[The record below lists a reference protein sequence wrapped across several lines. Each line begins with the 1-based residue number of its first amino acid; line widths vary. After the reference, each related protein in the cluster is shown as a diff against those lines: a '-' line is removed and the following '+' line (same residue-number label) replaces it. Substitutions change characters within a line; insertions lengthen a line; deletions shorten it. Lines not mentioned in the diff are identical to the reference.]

1 MEITFTFGLGIIEV
15 LNIEPVNQC
24 LIVHVALVGRK
35 VRAVNPVA

>member
-24 LIVHVALVGRK
+24 LIGNVAPM
-35 VRAVNPVA
+35 VRAKNC